1 MSSEKTSI
9 KTNSFIHFGCWNNG
23 LCDKNKGINGVSKV
37 MNKLNKYV
45 NTRQNINFISIA
57 GDNYYPE
64 KIKKEKEKEKSGK
77 KEKEKEKSKK
87 KEGDKIKII
96 HTNELVSGFNCLPD
110 NVKINMI
117 LGNHDLETN
126 TQNKQQLYIEDENQ
140 MEDMN
145 NCFILN
151 TEITKARKK
160 PINEARKKHINFVL
174 QKTYELSVNTL
185 IIMIDTSMYEDDAI
199 NYIPCYNEYFQKNG
213 VIDLP
218 ITNIIDLQNMQ
229 QKYII
234 DLQKLQRENI
244 LHKLEELNKT
254 YSNIIIIG
262 HHPITGWKEK
272 NKNNILIHPP
282 IEFIELLMSIYKK
295 HPSSKYYYLCAD
307 LHLYQ
312 QGTIK
317 IDDKMVIE
325 QYIVGTG
332 GAELDTAI
340 PVEPSK
346 TIIQDMNIILSYVM
360 KQNIS
365 KNGFL
370 HCIENDKEL
379 CFKFIDVNN
388 NSNSFDR
395 YSRKSKSSK
404 SNKNSKLPKTIGGKK
419 RRTIKTNK
427 IKTI

>member
-1 MSSEKTSI
+1 MTSNKRSI

-23 LCDKNKGINGVSKV
+23 LCDKNEGTNSVSKV
-37 MNKLNKYV
+37 MNKLNKYA
-45 NTRQNINFISIA
+45 RKNINFISIA

-64 KIKKEKEKEKSGK
+64 KIKKEKSEK
-77 KEKEKEKSKK
+77 KEKGEKSEKSKKSEK
-87 KEGDKIKII
+87 KEGDKIKMI
-96 HTNELVSGFNCLPD
+96 HTNELVSGFNCLPN
-110 NVKINMI
+110 NVEINMI

-126 TQNKQQLYIEDENQ
+126 TRNKQQLYVDDITK

-151 TEITKARKK
+151 SEIK
-160 PINEARKKHINFVL
+160 EAVNKNINFVL
-174 QKTYELSVNTL
+174 QKTYELSKNTL

-213 VIDLP
+213 VIDVP
-218 ITNIIDLQNMQ
+218 ITNIIE
-229 QKYII
+229 
-234 DLQKLQRENI
+234 LQKLQRENI

-272 NKNNILIHPP
+272 NDNNILINPS
-282 IEFIELLMSIYKK
+282 IEFIELLMDIYEN
-295 HPSSKYYYLCAD
+295 HQSSKYYYLCAD

-325 QYIVGTG
+325 QHIVGTG

-340 PVEPSK
+340 RVEPGK
-346 TIIQDMNIILSYVM
+346 TINPDMNILTYEM

-365 KNGFL
+365 TNGFL
-370 HCIENDKEL
+370 HCIENGKQL
-379 CFKFIDVNN
+379 CFKFIDIMNDTIIKNN
-388 NSNSFDR
+388 CNSNSFDR

-404 SNKNSKLPKTIGGKK
+404 NSKLPKTIGGKIRK
-419 RRTIKTNK
+419 TIKNK
-427 IKTI
+427 

>member
-1 MSSEKTSI
+1 
-9 KTNSFIHFGCWNNG
+9 
-23 LCDKNKGINGVSKV
+23 

-45 NTRQNINFISIA
+45 NTRQNNVDFISIA

-64 KIKKEKEKEKSGK
+64 KIKKEKEKSKKKEGKNEKEKEKEKSKKKEGK
-77 KEKEKEKSKK
+77 NEKEKEKEKSKK

-96 HTNELVSGFNCLPD
+96 HTNELVSGFDCLPD
-110 NVKINMI
+110 NVEINMI

-126 TQNKQQLYIEDENQ
+126 ISNKEQLYIEDENQ

-151 TEITKARKK
+151 TEINEARKK
-160 PINEARKKHINFVL
+160 PINEARKKPINFVL
-174 QKTYELSVNTL
+174 QKTYELSKNTL
-185 IIMIDTSMYEDDAI
+185 IIMIDTSMYEDDAN

-213 VIDLP
+213 LTDTL
-218 ITNIIDLQNMQ
+218 ITNIIELQN
-229 QKYII
+229 
-234 DLQKLQRENI
+234 LQKKYVLDE
-244 LHKLEELNKT
+244 LKKLTKT
-254 YSNIIIIG
+254 YRNIIIIG
-262 HHPITGWKEK
+262 HHPITGWKKK

-282 IEFIELLMSIYKK
+282 IKFIELLMSIYKK

-312 QGTIK
+312 QGTIEIHDK
-317 IDDKMVIE
+317 MVIEHKMVIE

-332 GAELDTAI
+332 GAELDTVI

-346 TIIQDMNIILSYVM
+346 TIIQDMNNIILSYVM
-360 KQNIS
+360 KQNIET
-365 KNGFL
+365 NGFL

-395 YSRKSKSSK
+395 YSRKSKS
-404 SNKNSKLPKTIGGKK
+404 NKNSKLPKTIGGKK
-419 RRTIKTNK
+419 RRTIKTNN

>member
-1 MSSEKTSI
+1 MLSEKTSI

-23 LCDKNKGINGVSKV
+23 LCDKNEGTNGVSKV
-37 MNKLNKYV
+37 MNKLNKYAR
-45 NTRQNINFISIA
+45 NNLKFISIA

-64 KIKKEKEKEKSGK
+64 KIKKEKSEK
-77 KEKEKEKSKK
+77 KEKGEKSEKKEKG
-87 KEGDKIKII
+87 EKIKII
-96 HTNELVSGFNCLPD
+96 HTQNLVSGFTCLPN
-110 NVKINMI
+110 NVEINMI

-151 TEITKARKK
+151 TEIKEARKK
-160 PINEARKKHINFVL
+160 PINEARKKPINFVL
-174 QKTYELSVNTL
+174 QKTYELSKNTL

-218 ITNIIDLQNMQ
+218 ITNIIE
-229 QKYII
+229 
-234 DLQKLQRENI
+234 LQKLQRENI
-244 LHKLEELNKT
+244 LHKLDELNKT

-272 NKNNILIHPP
+272 NDNNILIHPS
-282 IEFIELLMSIYKK
+282 IEFIKLLMDIYKK

-340 PVEPSK
+340 PVDSTLENK
-346 TIIQDMNIILSYVM
+346 YRYRFTYVM
-360 KQNIS
+360 KQNI
-365 KNGFL
+365 KTNGFL
-370 HCIENDKEL
+370 HCIENGKQL

-395 YSRKSKSSK
+395 YSRKSKS
-404 SNKNSKLPKTIGGKK
+404 NKNSKLPKTIGGKK
-419 RRTIKTNK
+419 RRTIKTNN

>member
-1 MSSEKTSI
+1 MSSEKRSI

-23 LCDKNKGINGVSKV
+23 LCDKNEGTNGVSKV
-37 MNKLNKYV
+37 MNKLNKYA
-45 NTRQNINFISIA
+45 RKNINFISIA

-64 KIKKEKEKEKSGK
+64 KIKKEKSEK
-77 KEKEKEKSKK
+77 KEKGEKSEKKEKGEKSEKSKKSEK
-87 KEGDKIKII
+87 KEGDKIKMI
-96 HTNELVSGFNCLPD
+96 HTNELVSGFNCLPN
-110 NVKINMI
+110 NVEINMI

-126 TQNKQQLYIEDENQ
+126 TSNKQQLYIKDENQ

-151 TEITKARKK
+151 TEI
-160 PINEARKKHINFVL
+160 NEARKKPINFVL
-174 QKTYELSVNTL
+174 QKTHELSKNTL
-185 IIMIDTSMYEDDAI
+185 IIMIDTSMYEDDAN
-199 NYIPCYNEYFQKNG
+199 NYIPCYNEYFQKQESINA
-213 VIDLP
+213 D
-218 ITNIIDLQNMQ
+218 ITD
-229 QKYII
+229 II

-272 NKNNILIHPP
+272 NDNNILIHPS
-282 IEFIELLMSIYKK
+282 IEFIKLLMDIYEK
-295 HPSSKYYYLCAD
+295 HQSSKYYYLCAD

-340 PVEPSK
+340 DVEPGK
-346 TIIQDMNIILSYVM
+346 TINSDMNILSYEM
-360 KQNIS
+360 KQNIRT
-365 KNGFL
+365 NGFL
-370 HCIENDKEL
+370 HCIENGKQL

-388 NSNSFDR
+388 NSIIKNNCNSNSFDR
-395 YSRKSKSSK
+395 YSRKSK

-419 RRTIKTNK
+419 RRTIKTNN